1 MLLLKPVAF
10 RASVAVSSLVSSL
23 TVFSFAC
30 AALTIAS
37 STVAFAQSAP
47 ATEAKPAAPAA
58 KKEVPPPGMFY
69 GIEKARPKSKGAL
82 RLATY
87 NVENLFDQKDDPANP
102 FDQDEMT
109 DEARLQNLAKTIRE
123 LDADILCLE
132 EVESKECLLW
142 FRDNY
147 LKGLGYE
154 YAASE
159 DNGYNRGIE
168 QSVLSRVPIEK
179 AEVYTG
185 ADLVISDM
193 EARRNA
199 DAAKRLGGTWAPP
212 AKGAIPE
219 RFQRSP
225 MRVDL
230 KTKDGYPLTVFVVH
244 FKAGRD
250 FDHQR
255 ELEALQV
262 EAWVEAELAKNPDA
276 NIAVVGDYNGTP
288 NDMNVKALRMSDDGL
303 VSAYD
308 WRFDPK
314 AKAATYATHAS
325 ERAIDF
331 IVMSSGLA
339 ADCVDG
345 SYFVLGTMQLHREAD
360 WRTAEKPKG
369 YASDH
374 MPVSIELV
382 PKDKPAS
389 AFKRAAPKGNS
400 EGSGEAGAGA
410 GAASGASSGA
420 ATGATSGSSS
430 ATGELRAVEGGK
442 QAPAADVAASK
453 ALVAAGW
460 RYVMPEPKSK
470 AAKWG
475 TKDTRTTWFPG
486 YWKNASGATSV
497 VQPSAADQFKGDG
510 AAKPA
515 WRDGGSPN
523 APTWIEWLCSE
534 SGGVMPE

>member
-10 RASVAVSSLVSSL
+10 RASVAVSSLASSL
-23 TVFSFAC
+23 TVSSFAC

-47 ATEAKPAAPAA
+47 AASTA

-331 IVMSSGLA
+331 IVMSPGLA

-345 SYFVLGTMQLHREAD
+345 SYFVLGTMQLHKEAD

-389 AFKRAAPKGNS
+389 AFKRAAPKGSS

-420 ATGATSGSSS
+420 GTGATSGSSS
-430 ATGELRAVEGGK
+430 ASGELRAVEGGK
-442 QAPAADVAASK
+442 QAPAADVALSK

-475 TKDTRTTWFPG
+475 YKDTRTTWFPG

-497 VQPSAADQFKGDG
+497 AQPSAADQFKGDG

>member
-10 RASVAVSSLVSSL
+10 RASVAVSSFVSSLVSSL
-23 TVFSFAC
+23 TVSSLAC
-30 AALTIAS
+30 AALTIAA

-47 ATEAKPAAPAA
+47 AASTA

-179 AEVYTG
+179 AEVYSG

-400 EGSGEAGAGA
+400 ESSGESGAGA
-410 GAASGASSGA
+410 GASSGA

-430 ATGELRAVEGGK
+430 ASGELRAVEGGK

-475 TKDTRTTWFPG
+475 NKDTRTTWFPG

-497 VQPSAADQFKGDG
+497 AQPSAADQFKGDG

>member
-1 MLLLKPVAF
+1 MLRTLFV
-10 RASVAVSSLVSSL
+10 
-23 TVFSFAC
+23 
-30 AALTIAS
+30 AALLAI
-37 STVAFAQSAP
+37 AP
-47 ATEAKPAAPAA
+47 ATEVLAQNAPTAAGAA
-58 KKEVPPPGMFY
+58 TSKKEVPPPGMFY
-69 GIEKARPKSKGAL
+69 GIEKARPKKSGAL
-82 RLATY
+82 RLACY

-109 DEARLQNLAKTIRE
+109 KPERLEALAKTIRE

-142 FRDNY
+142 FRDTY
-147 LKGLGYE
+147 LKGMGYE
-154 YAASE
+154 HAASE

-168 QSVLSRVPIEK
+168 QSVLSRVPIVK
-179 AEVYTG
+179 AQVYTG
-185 ADLVISDM
+185 EDLVISDM
-193 EARRNA
+193 ESRRNG
-199 DAAKRLGGTWAPP
+199 DSAKRLGGTWAPP
-212 AKGAIPE
+212 AKGSMPE

-230 KTKDGYPLTVFVVH
+230 KTKDGYPLTVYVVH

-262 EAWVEAELAKNPDA
+262 EAWVEEELKSNPDA
-276 NIAVVGDYNGTP
+276 NIAVLGDYNGTP

-314 AKAATYATHAS
+314 AKSSTYATHAS
-325 ERAIDF
+325 ERSIDF
-331 IVMSSGLA
+331 IVMSPGLA

-345 SYFVLGTMQLHREAD
+345 SYFVLGTMQLHKDAD
-360 WRTAEKPKG
+360 WRTAEKPQG

-389 AFKRAAPKGNS
+389 AFKRAQPKES
-400 EGSGEAGAGA
+400 
-410 GAASGASSGA
+410 AA
-420 ATGATSGSSS
+420 ATSGSNAGSS
-430 ATGELRAVEGGK
+430 GTEPATKAQSGALRAVDGGK
-442 QAPAADVAASK
+442 QAPAADVAAATK
-453 ALVAAGW
+453 LVAAGW

-475 TKDTRTTWFPG
+475 NKDTRTTWWPG

-497 VQPSAADQFKGDG
+497 AQPAEADKFAGDG
-510 AAKPA
+510 AAKPG
-515 WRDGGSPN
+515 WKDGGSPKT
-523 APTWIEWLCSE
+523 PTWVEWLCSE

>member
-1 MLLLKPVAF
+1 MIRTLLV
-10 RASVAVSSLVSSL
+10 
-23 TVFSFAC
+23 
-30 AALTIAS
+30 AALFA
-37 STVAFAQSAP
+37 VAPTAPIFAQ
-47 ATEAKPAAPAA
+47 AAPASSPA
-58 KKEVPPPGMFY
+58 TSPATSPTAPTTTTKKEVPPPGMFY

-168 QSVLSRVPIEK
+168 QSVLSRVPIMK

-185 ADLVISDM
+185 EDLVIGDM
-193 EARRNA
+193 ESRRNA
-199 DAAKRLGGTWAPP
+199 ESAKRLGGAWAPP

-230 KTKDGYPLTVFVVH
+230 KTKDGYPLTVYVVH

-262 EAWVEAELAKNPDA
+262 EAWVEAELKANPNA

-314 AKAATYATHAS
+314 AKASTYATHAS
-325 ERAIDF
+325 ERSIDF
-331 IVMSSGLA
+331 IVMSPGLA
-339 ADCVDG
+339 ADCIDG
-345 SYFVLGTMQLHREAD
+345 SYFVLGTMQLHKEAD

-374 MPVSIELV
+374 MPVAIDIL

-389 AFKRAAPKGNS
+389 GFKRAESQPELKG
-400 EGSGEAGAGA
+400 ADAA
-410 GAASGASSGA
+410 TPASGPTQAR
-420 ATGATSGSSS
+420 T
-430 ATGELRAVEGGK
+430 LRVMEGG
-442 QAPAADVAASK
+442 APATDADISLATK
-453 ALVAAGW
+453 LLAAGW
-460 RYVMPEPKSK
+460 SYNMPEPKSK
-470 AAKWG
+470 SAKWG
-475 TKDTRTTWFPG
+475 NDDTRSTWWPG
-486 YWKNASGATSV
+486 YWKNASGATSAT
-497 VQPSAADQFKGDG
+497 QPNEVDGWKGDG
-510 AAKPA
+510 AEKPKWTA
-515 WRDGGSPN
+515 GGSPK
-523 APTWIEWLCSE
+523 APRVVEWLCSD
-534 SGGVMPE
+534 SGGIAPE

>member
-10 RASVAVSSLVSSL
+10 RASVVVSSLVSSL

-47 ATEAKPAAPAA
+47 AASTA

-331 IVMSSGLA
+331 IVMSPGLA

-345 SYFVLGTMQLHREAD
+345 SYFVLGTMQLHKEAD

-389 AFKRAAPKGNS
+389 AFKRAAP
-400 EGSGEAGAGA
+400 
-410 GAASGASSGA
+410 
-420 ATGATSGSSS
+420 
-430 ATGELRAVEGGK
+430 
-442 QAPAADVAASK
+442 
-453 ALVAAGW
+453 
-460 RYVMPEPKSK
+460 
-470 AAKWG
+470 
-475 TKDTRTTWFPG
+475 
-486 YWKNASGATSV
+486 
-497 VQPSAADQFKGDG
+497 
-510 AAKPA
+510 
-515 WRDGGSPN
+515 
-523 APTWIEWLCSE
+523 
-534 SGGVMPE
+534 

>member
-1 MLLLKPVAF
+1 
-10 RASVAVSSLVSSL
+10 
-23 TVFSFAC
+23 
-30 AALTIAS
+30 
-37 STVAFAQSAP
+37 
-47 ATEAKPAAPAA
+47 
-58 KKEVPPPGMFY
+58 
-69 GIEKARPKSKGAL
+69 
-82 RLATY
+82 
-87 NVENLFDQKDDPANP
+87 
-102 FDQDEMT
+102 
-109 DEARLQNLAKTIRE
+109 
-123 LDADILCLE
+123 
-132 EVESKECLLW
+132 
-142 FRDNY
+142 
-147 LKGLGYE
+147 
-154 YAASE
+154 
-159 DNGYNRGIE
+159 
-168 QSVLSRVPIEK
+168 
-179 AEVYTG
+179 
-185 ADLVISDM
+185 
-193 EARRNA
+193 
-199 DAAKRLGGTWAPP
+199 
-212 AKGAIPE
+212 
-219 RFQRSP
+219 
-225 MRVDL
+225 
-230 KTKDGYPLTVFVVH
+230 
-244 FKAGRD
+244 
-250 FDHQR
+250 
-255 ELEALQV
+255 
-262 EAWVEAELAKNPDA
+262 
-276 NIAVVGDYNGTP
+276 
-288 NDMNVKALRMSDDGL
+288 MNVKALRMSDDGL

-400 EGSGEAGAGA
+400 ESSGESGAGA
-410 GAASGASSGA
+410 GASSGA

-475 TKDTRTTWFPG
+475 NKDTRTTWFPG
-486 YWKNASGATSV
+486 YWKSASGATSV
-497 VQPSAADQFKGDG
+497 AQPSASDGFKGDG